1 MARIK
6 HRKHQGYSTVSNV
19 PYDDRR
25 LELEAMGTFQLL
37 WHLPDDW
44 SFNEIDIVGR
54 SASGRTKLRKAL
66 NQLEKYGYL
75 KRSRIRNE
83 KGQLTS
89 GDWILDDTGTLGDN
103 SVKAKR
109 QRKSP
114 KKSQVNNYW
123 LWVQKPMFDFVT
135 LAYFEP
141 KTYVTFSN
149 IGAIYQKPMSRFP
162 MLVNVPL
169 LITHSTNYSVSSSK
183 HASKASL
190 TDEKILAKNQSEH
203 SLDDPEGI
211 SKAYNLW
218 NDIWGKP
225 SAFVEKQI
233 SQWVS
238 EFGLDVVLHAFNY
251 AKWKVERASSAGSY
265 LAKVFS
271 NYRQNNVKTAT
282 QADTADKDNLNQ
294 SSQRTGKNKPTVPTV
309 AEPSS
314 KDGSALPNG
323 GTKNPSSKD
332 ELDPLTQAC
341 YAKAVEVGI
350 KLTPA
355 DRAQLAFYVHKL
367 GKEVVL
373 YAISVAKRETRYD
386 HPSWGFLNS
395 ILNRCLTQGV
405 TKPETRKTATPTYKK
420 RKVIEHTPDWLY
432 KDPTP
437 AELKKSSP
445 QSLAALHKRLAEYKA
460 KKAKK
465 LAGGSTT

>member
-75 KRSRIRNE
+75 KRSRVRNE

-103 SVKAKR
+103 SVKAKK
-109 QRKSP
+109 QRKSS
-114 KKSQVNNYW
+114 KKSRVNNYW

-135 LAYFEP
+135 LAYFDS

-149 IGAIYQKPMSRFP
+149 IGLIYQKPMSRFP

-183 HASKASL
+183 HASKASP

-203 SLDDPEGI
+203 SLDDPEGV

-225 SAFVEKQI
+225 SEFVEKQI
-233 SQWVS
+233 SQWVF

-251 AKWKVERASSAGSY
+251 SKWKVKQASSAGSY

-282 QADTADKDNLNQ
+282 QADAADKDNLNQ

-314 KDGSALPNG
+314 KDGSVLPNC

-332 ELDPLTQAC
+332 EFDPLTQVC
-341 YAKAVEVGI
+341 YVKAVEVGI
-350 KLTPA
+350 KLTTA

-386 HPSWGFLNS
+386 RPSWGFLNS

-405 TKPETRKTATPTYKK
+405 TKPVKQHKK
-420 RKVIEHTPDWLY
+420 RKVLESTPDWLN
-432 KDPTP
+432 DQRPT
-437 AELKKSSP
+437 EFKKSSP
-445 QSLAALHKRLAEYKA
+445 EELAALHKRLEERKTQ
-460 KKAKK
+460 K
-465 LAGGSTT
+465 LVGGSTS